1 MSLLKLRLVSA
12 AFLSFSCRCEQTLPV
27 FLGYIGIHQGLG
39 AHDKL
44 REYLELLAYIGCL
57 RFLFEGY
64 TLGTVLR
71 GF

>member
-1 MSLLKLRLVSA
+1 MSLLKLRLASA
-12 AFLSFSCRCEQTLPV
+12 AFLCFSCRCEQTLPM
-27 FLGYIGIHQGLG
+27 FLGYVGIHQGLG

-44 REYLELLAYIGCL
+44 REYLKLLAYIGCL
-57 RFLFEGY
+57 GFLFEGY